1 MLLLIDNYDSFT
13 YNLKD
18 YLEQLNETVIVV
30 KNDEV
35 TPQSLQN
42 YTFNKVVISPGPNT
56 PKESGNLMALINVLY
71 KHYPI
76 LGVCLG
82 HQALGEFFGAHL
94 THAIQP
100 MHGKVSEI
108 KCDSKGIYVNIPSNF
123 KVCRYHSLVLKEL
136 NKTEL
141 NQTAHTSELECMSF
155 EHQSLPIHGIQYHP
169 EAILTE
175 NGLQILQNWLK
186 IADSYK
192 SS

>member
-30 KNDEV
+30 KNDEI
-35 TPQSLQN
+35 TPQTLQN
-42 YTFNKVVISPGPNT
+42 YNFNKVVISPGPNT
-56 PKESGNLMALINVLY
+56 PKESGNLMALIEVLY
-71 KHYPI
+71 KHYPM

-82 HQALGEFFGAHL
+82 HQALGEFFGAQL
-94 THAIQP
+94 THAIKP

-108 KCDSKGIYVNIPSNF
+108 HCNSKGIYKDIPSTF

-136 NKTEL
+136 QNTVL
-141 NQTAHTSELECMSF
+141 LTTAQTNELECMSF

-175 NGLQILQNWLK
+175 NGLKILQNWLK
-186 IADSYK
+186 IADSYT
-192 SS
+192 SI